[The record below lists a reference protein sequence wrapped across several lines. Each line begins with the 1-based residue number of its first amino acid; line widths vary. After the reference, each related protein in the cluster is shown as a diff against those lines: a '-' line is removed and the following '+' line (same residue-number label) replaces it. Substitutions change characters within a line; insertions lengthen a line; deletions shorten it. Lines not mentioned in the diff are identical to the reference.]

1 MQKYKPKI
9 FVLKCQKKI
18 SQHFQN
24 GNFLFKNA
32 QIIYLSVCF
41 LFFPN
46 YLQIFTALTPQETN
60 FLYQIH
66 RSFSFSQIYWRTIQN
81 TEKEQW

>member
-9 FVLKCQKKI
+9 FVLKCQEKI

-32 QIIYLSVCF
+32 QIIYLSV
-41 LFFPN
+41 
-46 YLQIFTALTPQETN
+46 
-60 FLYQIH
+60 
-66 RSFSFSQIYWRTIQN
+66 
-81 TEKEQW
+81 